1 LILVDQVDYDDLSPW
16 PVEADGQGAALSRTA
31 VTAFGGFASSWT
43 AIAPTPGS
51 VQTIAAT
58 GDMNLDGK
66 VDGHDVAGFVMALND
81 PEDYQATYGVAATA
95 TGDIDG
101 DGNVDFDDIAGF
113 VALVLAGI

>member
-1 LILVDQVDYDDLSPW
+1 
-16 PVEADGQGAALSRTA
+16 
-31 VTAFGGFASSWT
+31 
-43 AIAPTPGS
+43 
-51 VQTIAAT
+51 
-58 GDMNLDGK
+58 MNLDGK

-81 PEDYQATYGVAATA
+81 PEEYQATYGVAATA